1 MNSCS
6 SCGHPFGDEVQYFCP
21 ECGEEVPDDQLNTG
35 SAHHGEGDSGYDQG
49 YDPDDSAGQE
59 PPPPSPLERL
69 EALLTQVSVP
79 VLAVAGQVGAAFR
92 SVLDDPRLRSH
103 LPGGSLTL
111 LGLGLVGLA
120 LVLSLIPAV
129 PGVGLFGSMVVL
141 LWGAL
146 VAVNEW
152 RLLCQPEAQEPGIP
166 PVRPL
171 PPALATLP
179 RDTRHPGI
187 AQTFALLICTDAV
200 LMLGLGPISLV
211 WMLAATVLGYDQGW
225 RYFAD
230 RDEDTDGVD
239 VSSGPRL
246 HRWVVAGVVLC
257 TFALLLPWTRGSLHV
272 SGLSGGDL
280 PLSTYTLFT
289 LLLLAC
295 SGVRH
300 RGLSAFHPLLLV
312 LAAIWL
318 TMWFVLNMSAYSVGP
333 WFFLPGLL
341 AVDAAIVRH
350 LTLLR
355 GGGESTGE
363 GLEQQEPAPDV
374 DPQG

>member
-21 ECGEEVPDDQLNTG
+21 ECGQEVPDSQLNAG
-35 SAHHGEGDSGYDQG
+35 SADYGAGEGDYGYN
-49 YDPDDSAGQE
+49 DDSAWQE
-59 PPPPSPLERL
+59 PPPPSPLARL
-69 EALLTQVSVP
+69 EELLAKVSVP
-79 VLAVAGQVGAAFR
+79 VLGVAGQMGAVFR
-92 SVLDDPRLRSH
+92 GVLDDPRLRSH

-111 LGLGLVGLA
+111 LGLGLVGLG
-120 LVLSLIPAV
+120 LLLSVIPAV
-129 PGVGLFGSMVVL
+129 PGLGWGVLVVL
-141 LWGAL
+141 PWAAL

-152 RLLCQPEAQEPGIP
+152 RIISQPEAQEPGMP

-171 PPALATLP
+171 PPSLASLP

-187 AQTFALLICTDAV
+187 AQTFALLICTYAV

-211 WMLAATVLGYDQGW
+211 WLLAGGVLGYEQGW

-230 RDEDTDGVD
+230 RDEETDGAEG
-239 VSSGPRL
+239 SFGPRL
-246 HRWVVAGVVLC
+246 HRWVVAGVVVC
-257 TFALLLPWTRGSLHV
+257 TFSLLFPWTRGTLQV
-272 SGLSGGDL
+272 PGLSGGDM

-295 SGVRH
+295 SAVRH
-300 RGLSAFHPLLLV
+300 RGLSAFHPLLLI

-318 TMWFVLNMSAYSVGP
+318 TMWFVLNMSAYAFGP

-350 LTLLR
+350 LTLLMR
-355 GGGESTGE
+355 GGGENA
-363 GLEQQEPAPDV
+363 EQQEPAPDV
-374 DPQG
+374 DLQG

>member
-6 SCGHPFGDEVQYFCP
+6 NCGYNFGDEVQYFCP
-21 ECGEEVPDDQLNTG
+21 ECGQEVPG
-35 SAHHGEGDSGYDQG
+35 SDADYDGQGDYGQGDYDYNADG
-49 YDPDDSAGQE
+49 ASWE
-59 PPPPSPLERL
+59 PPPPSPFARL
-69 EALLTQVSVP
+69 EELLTKVSVP
-79 VLAVAGQVGAAFR
+79 VLAVAGQAGAAFR

-111 LGLGLVGLA
+111 LGLGLVALA
-120 LVLSLIPAV
+120 LLLSVIPFV
-129 PGVGLFGSMVVL
+129 PGIGILGSVMVLV
-141 LWGAL
+141 WGAL

-152 RLLCQPEAQEPGIP
+152 RFLSQPEAQEPGIP
-166 PVRPL
+166 AVRPL
-171 PPALATLP
+171 PPSLANLP

-187 AQTFALLICTDAV
+187 AQTFALLTCTYAV

-230 RDEDTDGVD
+230 RPEDTGGED
-239 VSSGPRL
+239 SSSPRL
-246 HRWVVAGVVLC
+246 YRWVVVGVVLC
-257 TFALLLPWTRGSLHV
+257 TFALLLPWTRGTLQIP
-272 SGLSGGDL
+272 GLSGGDM
-280 PLSTYTLFT
+280 PLSSLTLFT

-300 RGLSAFHPLLLV
+300 RGLSAFHPLLLI
-312 LAAIWL
+312 LAAVWL
-318 TMWFVLNMSAYSVGP
+318 TMWFVLNMSAYAVGP

-350 LTLLR
+350 LTLLLR
-355 GGGESTGE
+355 GGQHPGENP
-363 GLEQQEPAPDV
+363 EQALASDL
-374 DPQG
+374 DPQA